1 MNYPIVIGDISFESL
16 QLFLAENFEGYQ
28 KIILCDENTE
38 EASLMRIDFEGVP
51 DLIGAETMTVPP
63 GEESKSFA
71 IVEQLVEAM
80 LESGLTRKTL
90 ILNLGGGMVG
100 DLGGFLASI
109 YKRGIPFI
117 QIPTS
122 LLAMVDASVGSKTAI
137 NVGGIKNQA
146 GVFSDPQGV
155 FIYPGFLETLPERE
169 LKSGYAEMLKHALIS
184 DAEYWKTLTSR
195 DWGQNEDWEALIRQS
210 VDIKSAIVESDPLE
224 KGPRKAL
231 NFGHTFG
238 HALETLSHAAEKPLL
253 HGEAIA
259 FGIML
264 EAGLSQMHC
273 GLSAQ
278 EYGEICEFI
287 SEHFGYLNPPKFAF
301 ESWVQIMRA
310 DKKNSSD
317 KINFTLLTGIGAH
330 EINREFEEAELQT
343 VIDEFNAI
351 DFSSEN

>member
-1 MNYPIVIGDISFESL
+1 MNYPIVIGDHSFESL
-16 QLFLAENFEGYQ
+16 QSFLAENFDGYQ

-38 EASLMRIDFEGVP
+38 EASLLRIDFEGVP

-63 GEESKSFA
+63 GEESKTFA
-71 IVEQLVEAM
+71 IIEQLIEAM

-117 QIPTS
+117 QLPTS
-122 LLAMVDASVGSKTAI
+122 LLAMVDASVGSKTGI

-146 GVFSDPQGV
+146 GAFSDPEGV
-155 FIYPGFLETLPERE
+155 FIFPGFLDTLPERE
-169 LKSGYAEMLKHALIS
+169 LKSGFAEMLKHGLIT
-184 DAEYWKTLTSR
+184 DASYWKTLISR
-195 DWGQNEDWEALIRQS
+195 DWSENADWEQLIRRS
-210 VDIKSAIVESDPLE
+210 VEIKSAIVESDPME

-238 HALETLSHAAEKPLL
+238 HALETLSHAAGEPLL

-259 FGIML
+259 FGMMM

-278 EYGEICEFI
+278 EYGEICDYL
-287 SEHFGYLNPPKFAF
+287 SLQFGHLNPPKFGS
-301 ESWVQIMRA
+301 ESWIQIMRA
-310 DKKNSSD
+310 DKKNTD
-317 KINFTLLTGIGAH
+317 EKINFTLLSGIGSH
-330 EINREFEEAELQT
+330 EIDQAFEEEALLS

-351 DFSSEN
+351 DFSKG